1 MRILVPVDGSASSKR
16 IIEFLGSRVS
26 LPGPKPEIELLNV
39 QYSIPEGIVQR
50 FGMEAV
56 KEVYESEGRRV
67 FDALAPALKA
77 AGLEC
82 AQKVLYGEFG
92 KAIAREADAF
102 EADLIVMGTRGLSPI
117 KSFFLGSV
125 SNTTLQY
132 TTRPMLL
139 IRDVVPPVKANL
151 RVAIAADGSDYAV
164 AGARFIAKHHALF
177 GAAPTVAVVHVSPNF
192 RSIVAGSEMDFVNPV
207 NTPEIFAKEQEKLF
221 RDATDPVIAELKKE
235 GIAAEAVR
243 LEGEPAESITAW
255 AKDNADLIIMGSHG
269 YGNFTAAVLGS
280 TAMKIA
286 SSCELPILIVRH

>member
-26 LPGPKPEIELLNV
+26 LLGEKPEIELLNV

-56 KEVYESEGRRV
+56 KEVYEAEGQRV
-67 FDALAPALKA
+67 FDDLAPTLEAS
-77 AGLEC
+77 GLPC
-82 AQKVLYGEFG
+82 TKKVLYGEFG

-102 EADLIVMGTRGLSPI
+102 DADLIMMGTRGLSPM

-139 IRDVVPPVKANL
+139 IRDVVPTLKQNL
-151 RVAIAADGSDYAV
+151 RVAIAADGSDYAL
-164 AGARFIAKHHALF
+164 AGARFIAKHHSLF
-177 GAAPTVAVVHVSPNF
+177 GANPKVTVVNVAPDF
-192 RSIVAGSEMDFVNPV
+192 RSIIAGSEMDFVNPV
-207 NTPEIFAKEQEKLF
+207 NSPEIFAKEQDKLF
-221 RDATDPVIAELKKE
+221 EEATAPVVAELKKE
-235 GIAAEAVR
+235 GIEAEALK
-243 LEGEPAESITAW
+243 LEGEAADALTAW
-255 AKDNADLIIMGSHG
+255 AKENADLLIMGSHG

-286 SSCELPILIVRH
+286 SACELPILIVRH

>member
-26 LPGPKPEIELLNV
+26 IPGEKPEIELLNV

-67 FDALAPALKA
+67 FDALAPALEA
-77 AGLEC
+77 AGLKC
-82 AQKVLYGEFG
+82 GKKVLYGEFG

-102 EADLIVMGTRGLSPI
+102 DADLIVMGTRGLSPI

-177 GAAPTVAVVHVSPNF
+177 GADPTVAVVHVSPDF